1 MESNYKFIQAE
12 DPIQSGLLGDFLQ
25 ISKKVM
31 LEPERQGGWVLGP
44 KPKAFKSIPRTHRAK
59 KRTYR

>member
-44 KPKAFKSIPRTHRAK
+44 KPKTFKSIPRTHRAK